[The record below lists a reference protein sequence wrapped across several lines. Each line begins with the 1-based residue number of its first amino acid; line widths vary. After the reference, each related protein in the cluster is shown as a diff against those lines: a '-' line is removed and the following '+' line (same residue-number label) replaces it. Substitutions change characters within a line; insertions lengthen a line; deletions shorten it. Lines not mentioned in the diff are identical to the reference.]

1 MCMYSL
7 LILYDV
13 ITTQEE
19 VRKEA
24 AVALK
29 KLAGVDDKDKLL
41 HLFKD
46 MGVLSEQASRQ
57 DEVG

>member
-1 MCMYSL
+1 M
-7 LILYDV
+7 
-13 ITTQEE
+13 
-19 VRKEA
+19 
-24 AVALK
+24 ALK